1 VDTELKTHQP
11 TVLGV
16 DPGVNHMA
24 LAWVGLDDG
33 LLQRAELRPVKH
45 LPGTP
50 KYWMAAATVT
60 EDDCKLPCMYAF
72 VERAGV
78 HGIQKRGKRIAKT
91 ERRGDVTYN
100 WTAIEDLIG
109 IAERLCGRLPFHPAY
124 VLPRPASKVFQTAG
138 GSWAIEGLHGCFD
151 SKKAAQK
158 AAKDAV
164 PWQLR
169 SWCGR
174 TPKLE
179 RHLRLSQ
186 DTTPAEQELARQA
199 APKSLLHNVL
209 DAWCIARWAQENL
222 L

>member
-124 VLPRPASKVFQTAG
+124 VLPRKGA
-138 GSWAIEGLHGCFD
+138 D
-151 SKKAAQK
+151 S
-158 AAKDAV
+158 
-164 PWQLR
+164 WQLQ

-174 TPKLE
+174 TSKLE

-186 DTTPAEQELARQA
+186 DTTPDEQELARQS

-222 L
+222 P